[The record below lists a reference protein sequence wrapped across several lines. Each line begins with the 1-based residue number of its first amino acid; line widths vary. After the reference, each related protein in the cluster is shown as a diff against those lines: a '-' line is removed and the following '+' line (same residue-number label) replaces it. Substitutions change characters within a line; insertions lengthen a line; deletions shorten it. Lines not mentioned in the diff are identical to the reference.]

1 MRIFVDTSAF
11 VAVLNAND
19 QNHPTAKSAW
29 IKLLESESNLVSSNY
44 VIIETYALLQN
55 RFGMDAIRIFQ
66 NDVLPVVD
74 IIWVDESLH
83 NQAVSAMLTANRRQL
98 SLVDCT
104 SFAAMRKYELDTA
117 FTFDQHF
124 VEQGF
129 QVV

>member
-104 SFAAMRKYELDTA
+104 SFEAMRRYELDTV
-117 FTFDQHF
+117 FVFDQHF
-124 VEQGF
+124 LEQGF

>member
-66 NDVLPVVD
+66 SDVLPVVD

-104 SFAAMRKYELDTA
+104 SFEAMRRYELDTV
-117 FTFDQHF
+117 FVFDQHF
-124 VEQGF
+124 LEQGF